1 MSLLKAKQRLRGGEN
16 RKLNRQVGLHP
27 DQGEGRVAKRTL
39 CWEPQSCPRCNC
51 PYPPQLVPGNMG
63 LRAQVVFPLHTLM
76 AGPPNSLWG
85 SGGEIWGSAYVGGGG
100 LHPRMPPWNPP
111 QTLALSW
118 GQDSITSPPPAPSLS
133 SVTTETPPLRSPL
146 RMTQDQIQEL
156 EQERPSQK
164 KKKKMIS
171 VCLSLVQYLNACH

>member
-1 MSLLKAKQRLRGGEN
+1 M
-16 RKLNRQVGLHP
+16 
-27 DQGEGRVAKRTL
+27 AKRTL

-51 PYPPQLVPGNMG
+51 PYPPQLVPGNVG

-164 KKKKMIS
+164 KKKKNDF
-171 VCLSLVQYLNACH
+171 CLSFSCSVPECMSLITQGRQTPGARFTCGFQPVVSFHFPDVCN